1 MTDKTLA
8 PQRIQTGSISRRRLL
23 QMGWGT
29 VLGGLA
35 LPGVGSPARAENG
48 PPRRSALG
56 MSGFS
61 VCEFLPFRSY
71 RDNAGVVHTS
81 AGYVDAAWFESV
93 GLLPVNVVY
102 SSRFLDGTGLR
113 AELNADKLRA
123 IARTANQA
131 YPVSLDAEEWDA
143 SRATPGV
150 PTLNGKS
157 IVQNLVEVVSTFKQ
171 ANPGVE
177 VGLYSEVP
185 QNTYGFANTTAAV
198 HDKLNP
204 QYAEVAALVDY
215 YSPSLYNYHYD
226 GSPGGDQLW
235 ARAVAYAI
243 HACRQLDS
251 INHSYKPILPYITP
265 AWTDVDKTARYLSY
279 EQMVFRLQ
287 TLRRLGANG
296 CILWLS
302 SSAKEPGSSEP
313 LVLDPNRGWLK
324 AAVETAYYSLK

>member
-1 MTDKTLA
+1 MTDNTLV
-8 PQRIQTGSISRRRLL
+8 PQGILSASISRRRLL
-23 QMGWGT
+23 QLGCGAA
-29 VLGGLA
+29 LGGLTLSGLA
-35 LPGVGSPARAENG
+35 STARAESG
-48 PPRRSALG
+48 PLRRPVTGAR
-56 MSGFS
+56 GFS
-61 VCEFLPFRSY
+61 VAEFLPFRSY

-123 IARTANQA
+123 IARTANHA
-131 YPVSLDAEEWDA
+131 YPVSLDAEEWDVN
-143 SRATPGV
+143 RATPDA

-157 IVQNLVEVVSTFKQ
+157 IVQNLIDVVSTFKQ
-171 ANPGVE
+171 ANPAID

-185 QNTYGFANTTAAV
+185 QNTYGFTASTSVA

-204 QYAEVAALVDY
+204 QYAAVAALVDY

-226 GSPGGDQLW
+226 GTPAGDRLW
-235 ARAVAYAI
+235 ARAAAYAI
-243 HACRQLDS
+243 QACRTLDG
-251 INHSYKPILPYITP
+251 INRTNKPVLPYVTP
-265 AWTDVDKTARYLSY
+265 AWTDSDKNSHYLSY

-287 TLRRLGANG
+287 TLQRLGASG

-302 SSAKEPGSSEP
+302 SSAKEPDGSAG
-313 LVLDPNRGWLK
+313 LVLDPNQGWLK
-324 AAVETAYYSLK
+324 AAVETARYSKK